1 MTAELDNW
9 QVDRAVLD
17 QLPSAS
23 RVDVGELG
31 REITLTV
38 AGAGSIAASASGCV
52 TSAVDDAGHE
62 KMLSVGEHWAWGQW
76 LALNGV
82 AAFSG
87 VTLARDGVGVAIFG
101 PPRVGKSFTA
111 LALASRG
118 WQLIADGVCP
128 LSVVDGELTATPGRP
143 FLELDQ
149 EFAMSLVPP
158 AYPFEPADTP
168 RERWR
173 VEVPTTAANRI
184 DLIVFLSPT
193 QSRNEA
199 IVIPATTNDADESLI
214 LAGSSVAGAAIQLAN
229 DELKDRLVSFCEEA
243 VAASRCVTALVP
255 SNEKEARFLPREVAE
270 LIEDS
275 LASSNE

>member
-87 VTLARDGVGVAIFG
+87 VTLARD
-101 PPRVGKSFTA
+101 
-111 LALASRG
+111 
-118 WQLIADGVCP
+118 
-128 LSVVDGELTATPGRP
+128 
-143 FLELDQ
+143 
-149 EFAMSLVPP
+149 
-158 AYPFEPADTP
+158 
-168 RERWR
+168 
-173 VEVPTTAANRI
+173 
-184 DLIVFLSPT
+184 
-193 QSRNEA
+193 
-199 IVIPATTNDADESLI
+199 
-214 LAGSSVAGAAIQLAN
+214 
-229 DELKDRLVSFCEEA
+229 
-243 VAASRCVTALVP
+243 
-255 SNEKEARFLPREVAE
+255 
-270 LIEDS
+270 
-275 LASSNE
+275 